1 MEKELIAYFVYNLNK
16 YSGASQQALSLAKS
30 MKMPIAILNHEKG
43 IGFSKK
49 KINEHVEQINLPR
62 NRFLA
67 LFYLIFFLLINKVK
81 VIHLHGFFKH
91 GIVLGRF
98 LRKKVILKTTLMGSD
113 DFESLYG
120 KARYKKLIKFLI
132 GCVDV
137 NVCLTQQLYNKNRNF
152 IDESRIRIIP
162 NGVDLPASV
171 LTQKENIFCF
181 VGLICERKGTLES
194 IEYYLKNYLDLPG
207 SKMYVVGPLEGLN
220 ESDSSYVKKCH
231 TLVAQYGATNKVV
244 FTGNI
249 SKQDVQEIFRISKA
263 LIFFS
268 KNEGMPNVVLEAMSN
283 NCLPITLGLDGVVIE
298 ILGGDIDAQ
307 LTLSDLRHVID
318 VNVMNQIIK
327 NSDVNS
333 IAREKFSMDSISYL
347 YQSLYKGLVL

>member
-1 MEKELIAYFVYNLNK
+1 MIAYFVYNLNK

-49 KINEHVEQINLPR
+49 KINEHVEQINLPS
-62 NRFLA
+62 NRLLA
-67 LFYLIFFLLINKVK
+67 LLYLIFFLLIKKVK

-91 GIVLGRF
+91 GILLARF

-113 DFESLYG
+113 DFESLYR
-120 KARYKKLIKFLI
+120 KARYKKFIKFLI

-137 NVCLTQQLYNKNRNF
+137 NICLTRQLYNKNRNF
-152 IDESRIRIIP
+152 IDESKIKIIP
-162 NGVDLPASV
+162 NGVALPTNV

-181 VGLICERKGTLES
+181 VGLICERKGAFES
-194 IEYYLKNYLDLPG
+194 IEYYLKNYLVLPG

-231 TLVAQYGATNKVV
+231 TLVAQYGASDSVI

-249 SKQDVQEIFRISKA
+249 PNQDVQDIFRISKA

-268 KNEGMPNVVLEAMSN
+268 KNEGMPNVVLEAMSH

-298 ILGGDIDAQ
+298 ILGGNIDSQ
-307 LTLSDLRHVID
+307 LTLTDPRHVID
-318 VNVMNQIIK
+318 VNVMNQFIK
-327 NSDVNS
+327 NSDLS
-333 IAREKFSMDSISYL
+333 RIAREKFSMDSISFKYQGL
-347 YQSLYKGLVL
+347 YEVLSL